1 MKTEMEVLLCKNIK
15 KIQKQTVLRE
25 SSREREGE
33 RERERERERS
43 MRSDKRLYLA
53 VVKSTNNVRI

>member
-33 RERERERERS
+33 RERERERN